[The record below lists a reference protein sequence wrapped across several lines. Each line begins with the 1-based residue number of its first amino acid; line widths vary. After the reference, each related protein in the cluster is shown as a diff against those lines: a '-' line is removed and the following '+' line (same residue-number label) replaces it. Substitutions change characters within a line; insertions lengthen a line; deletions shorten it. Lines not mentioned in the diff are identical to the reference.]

1 MKYSKFLLVSI
12 ILFIPIFICSSGDS
26 EKITKPVKYKKVFVF
41 FPIHQEIPDFI
52 KNSIFG
58 KRYFDALFFYNK
70 AKEEWTDFEF
80 ITNVPEYAQEFVKKG
95 IRDFEKYYEFA
106 LNKNYVKKMR
116 LLIHPV
122 FWVFFVAWI
131 SCFFYCKKTIPRFC
145 GIISL
150 GAFLYY
156 LFMNLYPCQLIQ
168 FWEGKI
174 LQNIYKSESS
184 FQDVI
189 FFFKHPLHKKSNR
202 ALLIEMHTR
211 QLSAM
216 YCTLKELDRND
227 LTEIVCPFPIF
238 LNSFSCMSQLY
249 FDSPILIFFHQKFKK
264 LVKKQ
269 MKRINCIKLL
279 FQPIQKFKEVSYEY
293 DYSKKANVYS
303 LVNIAKE
310 KFEVLGE
317 LTFEQLKTMSLYAVL
332 HIEKPSTSMIS
343 QKSDIIAYTIA
354 LANKAHFINF
364 QCYEFKQR

>member
-1 MKYSKFLLVSI
+1 MILFLLLI
-12 ILFIPIFICSSGDS
+12 TPLIECSSGDS
-26 EKITKPVKYKKVFVF
+26 EKITKPLEYKKVFVF
-41 FPIHQEIPDFI
+41 FPIDQEMPDFI

-58 KRYFDALFFYNK
+58 KRYFTALSFYNEV
-70 AKEEWTDFEF
+70 KEKFTNCEF
-80 ITNVPEYAQEFVKKG
+80 ITDVPEYAQEFVKKG

-116 LLIHPV
+116 LLLIHPV
-122 FWVFFVAWI
+122 FWVLFVAWI
-131 SCFFYCKKTIPRFC
+131 SYFFYCKKAIPRFC

-156 LFMNLYPCQLIQ
+156 LFMNLYPCQLVC
-168 FWEGKI
+168 FWEAKM
-174 LQNIYKSESS
+174 LQQVFKSESF
-184 FQDVI
+184 FQDEI
-189 FFFKHPLHKKSNR
+189 FFLRHPLHKKSNR

-211 QLSAM
+211 QLKAM

-227 LTEIVCPFPIF
+227 LAKIVCPFPIF

-264 LVKKQ
+264 SVNKQ
-269 MKRINCIKLL
+269 LKRINCIKLL

-332 HIEKPSTSMIS
+332 HIKKPSTSMIS
-343 QKSDIIAYTIA
+343 QKDDIIAYTIA

>member
-26 EKITKPVKYKKVFVF
+26 EKIAKPVKYKKVFVF

-80 ITNVPEYAQEFVKKG
+80 ITDVPEYAQEFVKKG
-95 IRDFEKYYEFA
+95 INAFEKKYEVFF
-106 LNKNYVKKMR
+106 NKNYVEKVK
-116 LLIHPV
+116 LSFHSKV
-122 FWVFFVAWI
+122 FLVFFVAWI
-131 SCFFYCKKTIPRFC
+131 CLFFYFKKTIFSA
-145 GIISL
+145 ISL
-150 GAFLYY
+150 GLFVYY
-156 LFMNLYPCQLIQ
+156 FFMNLYPCQL
-168 FWEGKI
+168 FKFEKDI
-174 LQNIYKSESS
+174 LQN
-184 FQDVI
+184 VLI
-189 FFFKHPLHKKSNR
+189 FEAFLQAYIKHPLHKKSNR

-264 LVKKQ
+264 SVKKQ

-293 DYSKKANVYS
+293 DYSKKANVYF
-303 LVNIAKE
+303 LVDIAKE
-310 KFEVLGE
+310 KFEVLKE
-317 LTFEQLKTMSLYAVL
+317 LTFEELKTMSLYAVL
-332 HIEKPSTSMIS
+332 HIKKPSTSIIS